1 MFLAALLA
9 FLALF
14 FAVCLA
20 DSLAVSRLVSLAALL
35 AAAAPAVL
43 TRTDRQL
50 FRTPAHP
57 TGRRR
62 SAYLPMAVLA
72 GVSFLPQA
80 HAADSQKL
88 QVLDL
93 DAPLRLDFSGFWE
106 KDFRR
111 SDNWQDELNRNLRL
125 RQEAAARQSS
135 SPGSGRRVSVP
146 PISIGNINLNRSRG
160 RGANI
165 VDLARLA
172 EYISRQTTLR
182 ITQNREEIRIE
193 RRGDSTLVCG
203 TDWEVE
209 QTFVSEHGVEACG
222 WDGAQLVFQTML
234 PDDLIIVHRFSVS
247 ADGQLLNL
255 ITSVISKGSESFD
268 LIHAFNRYDA
278 PREEFDCEQ
287 TLSRGRVCSQNRTSS
302 EAIQ

>member
-1 MFLAALLA
+1 MLAVRHSLGTGQSMTRPWVDSLCALCAGSKAAERRPETRWRIVWLLV
-9 FLALF
+9 LAL
-14 FAVCLA
+14 VWLA
-20 DSLAVSRLVSLAALL
+20 PLS
-35 AAAAPAVL
+35 
-43 TRTDRQL
+43 
-50 FRTPAHP
+50 
-57 TGRRR
+57 
-62 SAYLPMAVLA
+62 
-72 GVSFLPQA
+72 
-80 HAADSQKL
+80 HAADSDSL

-93 DAPLRLDFSGFWE
+93 DSPLRLDFSGFWE

-125 RQEAAARQSS
+125 RQEAAARQNSN
-135 SPGSGRRVSVP
+135 PGASRRVSVP

-182 ITQNREEIRIE
+182 ITQTRDEVRIE

-203 TDWEVE
+203 TDWQVE

-287 TLSRGRVCSQNRTSS
+287 TLSRGRVCSQSS
-302 EAIQ
+302 VSGGALQ

>member
-1 MFLAALLA
+1 VFVTATLAAILAAMAFALLTEA
-9 FLALF
+9 GRDSLRSLARVIWRNRGFTLLVAALAWLAL
-14 FAVCLA
+14 A
-20 DSLAVSRLVSLAALL
+20 SQ
-35 AAAAPAVL
+35 
-43 TRTDRQL
+43 TQ
-50 FRTPAHP
+50 
-57 TGRRR
+57 
-62 SAYLPMAVLA
+62 
-72 GVSFLPQA
+72 
-80 HAADSQKL
+80 AADSQKL

-182 ITQNREEIRIE
+182 ITQTRDEVRIE

-278 PREEFDCEQ
+278 PPQEFDCEQ
-287 TLSRGRVCSQNRTSS
+287 TLSRGRVCSQNGSRR
-302 EAIQ
+302 EATQ

>member
-1 MFLAALLA
+1 MLLRITGLAQRNVLHSEKKGISVFVTATLAAILAAMAFALLTEA
-9 FLALF
+9 GRDSLRSLASVIWRNRGFTLLVAALAWLAL
-14 FAVCLA
+14 A
-20 DSLAVSRLVSLAALL
+20 SQ
-35 AAAAPAVL
+35 
-43 TRTDRQL
+43 TQ
-50 FRTPAHP
+50 
-57 TGRRR
+57 
-62 SAYLPMAVLA
+62 
-72 GVSFLPQA
+72 
-80 HAADSQKL
+80 AADSQKL

-182 ITQNREEIRIE
+182 ITQTRDEVRIE

-278 PREEFDCEQ
+278 PPQEFDCEQ
-287 TLSRGRVCSQNRTSS
+287 TLSRGRVCSQNGSRS
-302 EAIQ
+302 EATQ